1 MKQLTSFFLSIVSV
15 ATLFCS
21 CQSEPNAPHAQEA
34 TGCITLN
41 MQDEVPFVEVG
52 TRASQSLTDFN
63 GYVFLLNGTDTE
75 GHTVTDKKVEF
86 GADNRCII
94 PAGTYTL
101 SANNKETA
109 VSGNGAPYHRGTS
122 SSFTLK
128 AGGSESVS
136 IDLGKPQNTMVTLT
150 VDPSFSALYSLTE
163 VTIADATDRTLS
175 LKDEGTAY
183 LMIPE
188 GGIITYTIKATA
200 LASSHVED
208 LPTEGVK
215 GTLKVEAGKAYPI
228 TLTAKAITDL
238 MIGIGE
244 GEHNGAFNAPR
255 KE

>member
-1 MKQLTSFFLSIVSV
+1 MKQLTSFLTIVSV

-21 CQSEPNAPHAQEA
+21 CQSDPNTSRAQET
-34 TGCITLN
+34 TGCVTLN

-52 TRASQSLTDFN
+52 TRASQSLTDFS
-63 GYVFLLNGTDTE
+63 GYVFLLNGTDVE

-101 SANNKETA
+101 SADNQEAA
-109 VSGNGAPYHRGTS
+109 VSGNGAPYYRGTS
-122 SSFTLK
+122 SSFTLE

-136 IDLGKPQNTMVTLT
+136 INLGKPQNARADLSM
-150 VDPSFSALYSLTE
+150 DPSFSTLYSLIE
-163 VTIADATDRTLS
+163 VTMADATDRTLS
-175 LKDEGTAY
+175 LTGEGTAY

-188 GGIITYTIKATA
+188 GGVVTYTIKATA
-200 LASSHVED
+200 KAGSHVTD
-208 LPTEGVK
+208 LPIEGVK

-244 GEHNGAFNAPR
+244 GEHNGAFNAPKR
-255 KE
+255 E